1 MKKVFSGALIL
12 SLLASHAVMPVVSS
26 AETAAKGG
34 KVQEQNTRGAA
45 GQLRGTID
53 KIVTVVESL
62 PGDKN
67 KKERRTQL
75 RTIINPRFD
84 FEEMAKRAVGAH
96 WGEASATEQGEFVRV
111 FSDLLATTYLAKIET
126 VRQGMVKIDSEE
138 VQQGKAIVK
147 TTVQNK
153 GETFPIH
160 YRLLEEEGEWKVYDV
175 IIENVGLVVTYRN
188 EFAGIIRKEKM
199 AGLIQRLKEKNANS
213 TV

>member
-12 SLLASHAVMPVVSS
+12 GLLASYTFVPVISQ
-26 AETAAKGG
+26 AETKGG
-34 KVQEQNTRGAA
+34 KKHEQDAHGAA
-45 GQLRGTID
+45 SQLEGTID
-53 KIVTVVESL
+53 QIVGVVEKL

-67 KKERRTQL
+67 KKERRAAL
-75 RTIINPRFD
+75 RDIINPRFD

-96 WGEASATEQGEFVRV
+96 WGEANPEEQKEFVRV

-126 VRQGMVKIDSEE
+126 VREGMVKIDSEE
-138 VQQGKAIVK
+138 VQQGKAVVK

-153 GETFPIH
+153 GESFPIH
-160 YRLLEEEGEWKVYDV
+160 YRLLQENSDWKVYDV